1 MFKKYIFIIFLAF
14 SLIPQTLMKAD
25 DLPDGLY
32 ARMETSKGV
41 IILSLEYKK
50 TPMTVANFV
59 GLAEGT
65 IRSKTVSEKQF
76 YKGLTFHRVI
86 KDFMIQSGDPLGN
99 GTGGP
104 GYKFPDEFHPDL
116 KHDGP
121 GTLSMANSGPD
132 TNGSQFFITHKATS
146 WLDGAHTVFGHVIS
160 GQDVVDAIQEGDKI
174 RNLKILRVG
183 PEAAGFKAN
192 QEIFNRLVNEAK
204 IKTREHQ
211 KMAGEKDLVLIREQ
225 WPDAQTTETG
235 LMFIIL
241 KQGSGK
247 SPEWGSSVTVHYTG
261 RLLDGKV
268 FDSSVQRGKPSVFKI
283 GQVIEGWNE
292 ALLSMKKG
300 EKRTL
305 IIPPELGYGERGY
318 PGIIPPNAFLIF
330 DVELLDF

>member
-1 MFKKYIFIIFLAF
+1 MFKKYFFIVFLVF
-14 SLIPQTLMKAD
+14 TIIPQSIIKAD

-32 ARMETSKGV
+32 ARMDTSKGV
-41 IILSLEYKK
+41 IILSLEYEK
-50 TPMTVANFV
+50 TPMTAANFV

-65 IRSKTVSEKQF
+65 IRSKTASGKHF
-76 YKGLTFHRVI
+76 YDGLLFHRVI
-86 KDFMIQSGDPLGN
+86 QDFMIQGGDPLGN

-104 GYKFPDEFHPDL
+104 GYKFPDEFRPDL

-132 TNGSQFFITHKATS
+132 TNGSQFFITHKATP
-146 WLDGAHTVFGHVIS
+146 WLNGAHTVFGHVIS
-160 GQDVVDAIQEGDKI
+160 GQDVVNKIQQGDKI
-174 RNLKILRVG
+174 KSVKIIRVG
-183 PEAAGFKAN
+183 PEAAGFHIT
-192 QEIFNRLVNEAK
+192 QESFNRLVNEAK
-204 IKTREHQ
+204 IKARENL
-211 KMAGEKDLVLIREQ
+211 KIAREKDLALIREQ

-235 LMFIIL
+235 LMFVVL
-241 KQGSGK
+241 KRGAGK
-247 SPEWGSSVTVHYTG
+247 SPEWVSSVTVHYTG

-268 FDSSVQRGKPSVFKI
+268 FDSSVQRGKPAVFKI
-283 GQVIEGWNE
+283 GQVIKGWNE

-318 PGIIPPNAFLIF
+318 PDIIPRNAFLIF